1 MVHCGKQLGENITT
15 EQGEHRLESFSWDS
29 GPLLTVVPHVV
40 TKQPLC
46 SEPLGTVRTLKPLL
60 CSNGSRKRGEGEV
73 RKGPKQRVEHTE
85 QQMRKKGCS
94 YSGARNPP
102 LQSGVE
108 DTNYKAKRHKQAEKK
123 PSSTCKDRSAFCLR
137 TLFFLPA

>member
-1 MVHCGKQLGENITT
+1 MPKTDVIAQGGGQWAGHVTQRALIMVHCGKQLGENITT

-40 TKQPLC
+40 TKQPFC

-60 CSNGSRKRGEGEV
+60 CSNGTRKRGEGEV

-85 QQMRKKGCS
+85 QQMRKKG
-94 YSGARNPP
+94 
-102 LQSGVE
+102 
-108 DTNYKAKRHKQAEKK
+108 
-123 PSSTCKDRSAFCLR
+123 
-137 TLFFLPA
+137 